1 MRRVAFPV
9 LAVVLLAA
17 LVSAPAIADDQAAVP
32 TAQQPASLL
41 KVFKAFSGLTS
52 LQLPR
57 LPWAVKPPLQ
67 LKIRQPGDA
76 DSVISPGAQTPSRE
90 VALKPAFEIND
101 ILLKAYTPD
110 ALVTP
115 GDNRFRSAGTF
126 SPLDEHGRPYQF
138 RLGARLV
145 W

>member
-1 MRRVAFPV
+1 MRWAAALIVVVFPWP
-9 LAVVLLAA
+9 ALAA
-17 LVSAPAIADDQAAVP
+17 DQPAVP
-32 TAQQPASLL
+32 QMQAPTVSLV
-41 KVFKAFSGLTS
+41 KVFRLFSDLTS
-52 LQLPR
+52 IPFLR
-57 LPWAVKPPLQ
+57 LPGSPKAPESLH
-67 LKIRQPGDA
+67 LRQAGDP
-76 DSVISPGAQTPSRE
+76 DSLISPGAPTLSNE
-90 VALKPAFEIND
+90 MALKPAFEIND

-126 SPLDEHGRPYQF
+126 SPLDEHRRPYQF